1 MAPRAVTQ
9 APALN
14 PIELRLGG
22 GMMALN
28 RLITTFQSKRM
39 PVAGLTVG
47 RDGGGMRATIL
58 LDCPH
63 ETARRYAAL
72 LSGLEDVEGIEVPEQ
87 TVEVALVKTNGEG
100 WREPAGRAGITAHV
114 ANPGGTVVASG
125 EPEKVEAWLGSLG
138 DEVED
143 IVRLGPVARP
153 GDGG

>member
-1 MAPRAVTQ
+1 MAPKAVTQ
-9 APALN
+9 TLN

>member
-1 MAPRAVTQ
+1 MAPKAVTQ

-47 RDGGGMRATIL
+47 RDGGRVRATIL
-58 LDCPH
+58 LACPH

-87 TVEVALVKTNGEG
+87 TVEVALLKTNGEG
-100 WREPAGRAGITAHV
+100 WREPAGQAGITAPRKK
-114 ANPGGTVVASG
+114 PGGTGGGSG
-125 EPEKVEAWLGSLG
+125 GAGKGEGRA
-138 DEVED
+138 
-143 IVRLGPVARP
+143 GP
-153 GDGG
+153 

>member
-1 MAPRAVTQ
+1 MVPRAVTQ

-47 RDGGGMRATIL
+47 RDGGGMRATL
-58 LDCPH
+58 LLECPH
-63 ETARRYAAL
+63 ETAR
-72 LSGLEDVEGIEVPEQ
+72 Q
-87 TVEVALVKTNGEG
+87 
-100 WREPAGRAGITAHV
+100 AGITAHV
-114 ANPGGTVVASG
+114 TKPGGTVVASG

>member
-1 MAPRAVTQ
+1 MAPKVAVTQ

-47 RDGGGMRATIL
+47 RDGGRVRATVL

-100 WREPAGRAGITAHV
+100 WREPASRAGVTGHV
-114 ANPGGTVVASG
+114 AEPGGTVGAAG
-125 EPEKVEAWLGSLG
+125 EPGKGEAWLGSLG
-138 DEVED
+138 
-143 IVRLGPVARP
+143 G
-153 GDGG
+153 